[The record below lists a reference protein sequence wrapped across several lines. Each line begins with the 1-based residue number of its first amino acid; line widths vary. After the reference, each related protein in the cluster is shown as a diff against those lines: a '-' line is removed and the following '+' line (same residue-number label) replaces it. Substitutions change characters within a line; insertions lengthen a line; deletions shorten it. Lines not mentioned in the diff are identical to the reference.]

1 MSFNTGLSGLNA
13 ARADLD
19 VTANNIANAN
29 TTAFKRSTAT
39 FADVFS
45 NTQGG
50 SVDKAGNGVR
60 LAQIS
65 QQFDQGMIEDSN
77 SNLHLAV
84 NGNGFFTLQGETGTV
99 YSRDGAFLLD
109 EEGFLV
115 NSAGLKVQAFPPVDT
130 GDDNTTEVLFSNGVL
145 ADVQLDR
152 NIGRPSATQNVNLG
166 LNFRADIEP
175 APGGGAAIDPADQAS
190 FDYTNTITVFDSIG
204 NPHSVSIYAKR
215 TGDNQ
220 YSAKAYLDGT
230 ALEFAVGNDVD
241 GDGDATNDVTDLL
254 NLTFSADGTLESL
267 TPQGGTA
274 AMGTAQLMANAR
286 PLNGAEDLALTFDFA
301 GSSML
306 GSSFSITSQS
316 QDGFST
322 GRPTGLEIDSEGTI
336 TAGYTNG
343 RVEVLGKIAL
353 ATFGNQQGLQSV
365 GSNGFVETPESGKAA
380 LGEAG
385 TSTLGLIQSGGL
397 ETSNVDISQQLVR
410 LITAQRN
417 FQASSRVISTNDQ
430 ITQTAINLGR

>member
-84 NGNGFFTLQGETGTV
+84 NGNGFFALQDETGTV

-130 GDDNTTEVLFSNGVL
+130 GDSNTTEVLFSNGVL

-175 APGGGAAIDPADQAS
+175 APGGGADIDPADQAS

-220 YSAKAYLDGT
+220 YSAKAYLDGN
-230 ALEFAVGNDVD
+230 ALEFDVD
-241 GDGDATNDVTDLL
+241 GDPATAGNTNIIDLA
-254 NLTFSADGTLESL
+254 FSADGSLESL
-267 TPQGGTA
+267 TPEGGTPA
-274 AMGTAQLMANAR
+274 VGTVQLMANAR
-286 PLNGAEDLALTFDFA
+286 PVNGAEDLALTFDFA

-322 GRPTGLEIDSEGTI
+322 GRPTGLQIDSEGTI

>member
-50 SVDKAGNGVR
+50 GVDKAGNGVR

-65 QQFDQGMIEDSN
+65 QQFDQGNIEDSN

-84 NGNGFFTLQGETGTV
+84 NGSGFFALADDTGTV

-115 NSAGLKVQAFPPVDT
+115 NSAGLKVQAFPPVAT
-130 GDDNTTEVLFSNGVL
+130 GENTDPKDVLFSNGVL
-145 ADVQLDR
+145 ADIQLDR
-152 NIGRPSATQNVNLG
+152 NIGRPSATGQIDLG
-166 LNFRADIEP
+166 LNFRSDIEF
-175 APGGGAAIDPADQAS
+175 PGPPETIATNGTAIDPAVQTS
-190 FDYTNTITVFDSIG
+190 FDYTNTLTVYDSLG
-204 NPHSVSIYAKR
+204 NPHSVSLFARR
-215 TGDNQ
+215 TGENT
-220 YSAKAYLDGT
+220 YSARAFLDVNTPINFDPAETPAGQVLDLT
-230 ALEFAVGNDVD
+230 FTDEGDLEGIAFQGNGPAVG
-241 GDGDATNDVTDLL
+241 VTELP
-254 NLTFSADGTLESL
+254 AIAI
-267 TPQGGTA
+267 PV
-274 AMGTAQLMANAR
+274 
-286 PLNGAEDLALTFDFA
+286 PGAEDLNLEFDFD
-301 GSSML
+301 GSTML
-306 GSSFSITSQS
+306 GSSFSITRQS

-322 GRPTGLEIDSEGTI
+322 GRPTGLQINAEGMI

-353 ATFGNQQGLQSV
+353 ATFGNEQGLQSV
-365 GSNGFVETPESGKAA
+365 GSNGFVATAESGAAA
-380 LGEAG
+380 LGEPG

-397 ETSNVDISQQLVR
+397 ETSNVDISQQLVK

-430 ITQTAINLGR
+430 VTQTAINLGR